1 MEANLTILKA
11 WLQQLSLA
19 VPMLTLSSSSCQD
32 WPEYGEEAT
41 QEEGEASTIKSKG
54 KTGDQP
60 KQAKGGADALP
71 RKLPQ
76 HQNLQPQKQVP
87 ARIPQMPQPRFPP
100 RTPPSQPSKTPMRKP
115 HQTLQIMSKLTNRQE
130 KYG

>member
-41 QEEGEASTIKSKG
+41 QEEGEASTSKSEG
-54 KTGDQP
+54 NPGNPP
-60 KQAKGGADALP
+60 KQAKGGADA
-71 RKLPQ
+71 
-76 HQNLQPQKQVP
+76 
-87 ARIPQMPQPRFPP
+87 PP
-100 RTPPSQPSKTPMRKP
+100 EETPPAPEPTNPKPGTSKDPPMP
-115 HQTLQIMSKLTNRQE
+115 
-130 KYG
+130 